1 MLKIGKIRLTIVTFI
16 IFRKIWNLLRGV
28 LNKNSSTEAMEGF
41 VNEIRGFIQKNRPE
55 KGYNNQDEA
64 LKDLNLFA
72 AIKMIN
78 DNYANGIFGLYFVWK
93 LMPLLVED

>member
-41 VNEIRGFIQKNRPE
+41 VNEIRGVHPKKQARKR
-55 KGYNNQDEA
+55 
-64 LKDLNLFA
+64 
-72 AIKMIN
+72 
-78 DNYANGIFGLYFVWK
+78 V
-93 LMPLLVED
+93 